1 MRKEKLLFFKIYI
14 YFNISYKSTVKSFL
28 KLFINNC
35 LNIYIYIYIYISKTI
50 ILRHH
55 DIENILGL
63 SQRTKLDAETPYTL
77 CISHF

>member
-1 MRKEKLLFFKIYI
+1 MRKEKLLFFKYI

-35 LNIYIYIYIYISKTI
+35 LNIYIYISKTI